1 MTLVLAEKL
10 TTFVMNFS
18 FESLLMKLFVKN
30 DFPVPLEPITPG
42 RKHFCSTN
50 MRISSEKLV
59 EVY

>member
-18 FESLLMKLFVKN
+18 FESRLMKLFVKN

-42 RKHFCSTN
+42 IKHFC
-50 MRISSEKLV
+50 ISKIRFS
-59 EVY
+59 Y

>member
-18 FESLLMKLFVKN
+18 FESRLMKLFVKN

-42 RKHFCSTN
+42 RKH
-50 MRISSEKLV
+50 R
-59 EVY
+59 